1 MARARRRRV
10 KPALGPFDG
19 RQVIEREH
27 LEAAIDNMP
36 IGLVLFDAGKRL
48 IICNDRYRQLYGLPR
63 EITRRGTHLREML
76 EYRLGSGSFEGG
88 EREEYIER
96 VLKLVEQTETSVR
109 VVGLGDG
116 RTVKII
122 HHPIATGGWVGTH
135 DDVTEREQL
144 SARLEQQNQLL
155 VAKEEQLRTQNIH
168 FDAALNNMVQGL
180 AMYDSGHRLVMCNRR
195 FIEIYGLSPEQARVG
210 TELRQLIEHRFDNG
224 LASDRSPQELMDQLL
239 RKRDA
244 RDVEQLVSQL
254 GDGRSIA
261 ITVQPMADGGTVTT
275 HHDITEQRRTEAKIA
290 HMALHDALT
299 GLPNRVLLN
308 DRLRH
313 ALTRARRGDMVAA
326 LLLDL
331 DHFKNVN
338 DTLGHPCGDRLLEM
352 AAERLASVTRDT
364 DTVARM
370 GGDEFAILQ
379 MAISQPSDATAL
391 ALRIIDADRRALPDR
406 RPSGRDRHQRGHR
419 HRSDRRHQPRGAPA
433 QRRPRALSRQ
443 GRRPRHLPLLRARHG
458 PADAGAPHARGR
470 PAPAVQAGEF
480 ELHYQPVV
488 NLESGDVRGF
498 EALMRWRHPD
508 KGMVPPA
515 TFIALA
521 EEIGCIIPLGEWAIR
536 QACATAA
543 AWPEPLEVAVNLSP
557 VQFSTPGLVQVVMS
571 ALAASGCPRAGS
583 SSRSPRA
590 PCCRTAR
597 ARSRR
602 SINLRALGVRIAMDD
617 FGTGYSSLSYLQ
629 SFPFDKIKIDRSFIR
644 DVADGVG
651 SLNIVRAVAAMA
663 KGLGMTTTAEGVETQ
678 EQLDAVRSEGCT
690 EMQGFL
696 FGRPLPADEIEALY
710 LAPRRIAGGASSQAA
725 A

>member
-1 MARARRRRV
+1 VR
-10 KPALGPFDG
+10 PALGPFDG

-180 AMYDSGHRLVMCNRR
+180 AMYDSGHRLVLCNRR
-195 FIEIYGLSPEQARVG
+195 FMEIYVLSPEQARVG
-210 TELRQLIEHRFDNG
+210 TPLRQLIEHRVDNG
-224 LASDRSPQELMDQLL
+224 LSSDMSPQELMDQLL

-244 RDVEQLVSQL
+244 RDFEQLVCQL

-275 HHDITEQRRTEAKIA
+275 HNDITEQRRTEAKIA
-290 HMALHDALT
+290 HMALHDSLT

-313 ALTRARRGDMVAA
+313 ALNRARRGDMVAA

-352 AAERLASVTRDT
+352 AAERLSSVTRDN

-391 ALRIIDADRRALPDR
+391 ALRVIDVI
-406 RPSGRDRHQRGHR
+406 
-419 HRSDRRHQPRGAPA
+419 GAPYLIDGHQVVIGTSVGIA
-433 QRRPRALSRQ
+433 IGPTDGTS
-443 GRRPRHLPLLRARHG
+443 PEDLLRNADLALYRAKADGRGTFRFFEHG
-458 PADAGAPHARGR
+458 MDLQMQERRTLEADLRR
-470 PAPAVQAGEF
+470 AVQAGEF

-571 ALAASGCPRAGS
+571 ALAASGLP
-583 SSRSPRA
+583 
-590 PCCRTAR
+590 AR
-597 ARSRR
+597 RLELEITESTLLQDSESTLATLY
-602 SINLRALGVRIAMDD
+602 NLRALGVRIAMDD

-629 SFPFDKIKIDRSFIR
+629 SFPFDKIKIDRSFIK

-678 EQLDAVRSEGCT
+678 AQLDAVRSEGCT

-696 FGRPLPADEIEALY
+696 FGRPLPADELEALY
-710 LAPRRIAGGASSQAA
+710 LAPRRIAKGGSSQAA

>member
-180 AMYDSGHRLVMCNRR
+180 AMYDSGHRLVLCNRR

-210 TELRQLIEHRFDNG
+210 TPLRQLIEHRFDNG

-244 RDVEQLVSQL
+244 RDFEQLVSQL

-352 AAERLASVTRDT
+352 AAERLV
-364 DTVARM
+364 
-370 GGDEFAILQ
+370 E
-379 MAISQPSDATAL
+379 
-391 ALRIIDADRRALPDR
+391 
-406 RPSGRDRHQRGHR
+406 RHPGHR
-419 HRSDRRHQPRGAPA
+419 HRRAHGRRRVRHPADGHLAALRRHRPGA
-433 QRRPRALSRQ
+433 
-443 GRRPRHLPLLRARHG
+443 
-458 PADAGAPHARGR
+458 ADHR
-470 PAPAVQAGEF
+470 
-480 ELHYQPVV
+480 
-488 NLESGDVRGF
+488 
-498 EALMRWRHPD
+498 
-508 KGMVPPA
+508 
-515 TFIALA
+515 
-521 EEIGCIIPLGEWAIR
+521 
-536 QACATAA
+536 
-543 AWPEPLEVAVNLSP
+543 
-557 VQFSTPGLVQVVMS
+557 
-571 ALAASGCPRAGS
+571 
-583 SSRSPRA
+583 
-590 PCCRTAR
+590 
-597 ARSRR
+597 RR
-602 SINLRALGVRIAMDD
+602 SARP
-617 FGTGYSSLSYLQ
+617 T
-629 SFPFDKIKIDRSFIR
+629 RS
-644 DVADGVG
+644 
-651 SLNIVRAVAAMA
+651 
-663 KGLGMTTTAEGVETQ
+663 TAT
-678 EQLDAVRSEGCT
+678 RS
-690 EMQGFL
+690 
-696 FGRPLPADEIEALY
+696 
-710 LAPRRIAGGASSQAA
+710 
-725 A
+725 